1 MPNRKT
7 STVFIGNIPKTMIK
21 QQSGKLKRQPGD
33 FPQRGKSPNSSAR
46 SPLRG
51 TMPARLRT
59 ASLSA
64 YPTDLK
70 INTALERL
78 LCLNKTNK
86 LVYIFKPV
94 LWINN
99 IY

>member
-1 MPNRKT
+1 VLGDLGYKKG
-7 STVFIGNIPKTMIK
+7 SIPKAVIIK
-21 QQSGKLKRQPGD
+21 QSGKLKRQPGD
-33 FPQRGKSPNSSAR
+33 FPQRGILPYSSAR

-70 INTALERL
+70 INTVLEMIMEK
-78 LCLNKTNK
+78 N
-86 LVYIFKPV
+86 VA
-94 LWINN
+94 
-99 IY
+99 